1 MPSHLT
7 STDVGV
13 DVMIGGTHPDV
24 GADLPPP
31 LMTDW
36 QPVDL
41 NDVMVARRSCRAF
54 GPTPVSDTVIASLLD
69 LARHAPS
76 ALNGQPWHFLV
87 VRDRASKARLAEL
100 KNRYCPPAE
109 HEYQADFLAE
119 TPAIVVVCVELPRS
133 FGHHLEDGVLA
144 AFSIMLVAT
153 RHGLG
158 TAYLSAVSA
167 EEPDLTTDIRQLF
180 AIPDSILPIAL
191 IPLGYPAGEAGTKVL
206 RPLQDMI
213 HYDRFGRPNF

>member
-1 MPSHLT
+1 M
-7 STDVGV
+7 GA
-13 DVMIGGTHPDV
+13 DVMIGAAHSDV

-31 LMTDW
+31 VTTDW

-41 NDVMVARRSCRAF
+41 NDVMVARRSCRTF

-76 ALNGQPWHFLV
+76 AMNGQPWHFLV
-87 VRDRASKARLAEL
+87 VRDGASKARLREL
-100 KNRYCPPAE
+100 KNHYRPPAE
-109 HEYQADFLAE
+109 QEYQADFLAE
-119 TPAIVVVCVELPRS
+119 APAIVVVCVEQSRS

-167 EEPDLTTDIRQLF
+167 QQPGLTVDIRQLF

-191 IPLGYPAGEAGTKVL
+191 IPLGYPAGEAGGKIL

-213 HYDRFGRPNF
+213 HYDRFGRPNY